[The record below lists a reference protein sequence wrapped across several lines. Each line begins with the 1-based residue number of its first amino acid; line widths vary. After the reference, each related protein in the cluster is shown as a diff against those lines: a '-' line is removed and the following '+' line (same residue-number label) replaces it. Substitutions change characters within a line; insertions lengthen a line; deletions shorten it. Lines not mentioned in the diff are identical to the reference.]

1 MARTAPTV
9 DGSGN
14 VRNLSIRMID
24 VSGDK
29 RAVAFELGLAVTAA
43 EIEAFVAA
51 YAAVTNALVYAV
63 HDTQLYTSPAI
74 ASGAVAAEENSVF
87 DNIVILAK
95 SNTNESDELFIPA
108 PERTLFVGDTD
119 NPDAAALAALIAL
132 WEPLLSGTKVAV
144 SARFTERRE
153 KNQTVPL

>member
-29 RAVAFELGLAVTAA
+29 RAVAFELGLAVTPA

-74 ASGAVAAEENSVF
+74 ASV
-87 DNIVILAK
+87 L
-95 SNTNESDELFIPA
+95 
-108 PERTLFVGDTD
+108 
-119 NPDAAALAALIAL
+119 
-132 WEPLLSGTKVAV
+132 
-144 SARFTERRE
+144 
-153 KNQTVPL
+153 